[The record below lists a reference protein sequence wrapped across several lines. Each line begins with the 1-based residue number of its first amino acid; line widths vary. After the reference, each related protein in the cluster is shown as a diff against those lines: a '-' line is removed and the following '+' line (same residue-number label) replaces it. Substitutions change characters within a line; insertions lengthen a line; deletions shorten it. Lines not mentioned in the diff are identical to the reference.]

1 MKDWDLAG
9 EKPSFIVVLSKFPH
23 QNGIHWRWP
32 SFPVGFVFLL
42 LRPCNL
48 TKPESHQRSHCRLK
62 AFVWKWFKIFSTAC
76 RLGFIKRFE
85 VLWHGSLESVSAD
98 PPLCLWQMMVA
109 PFHKKLANLLNRVL
123 LLLLQWPQTRVT
135 SEKSLPFQS
144 LCKVFLQ
151 QLNLRV
157 HLPRRSPPPQIW
169 NNF

>member
-1 MKDWDLAG
+1 MKDWGLAG
-9 EKPSFIVVLSKFPH
+9 ERPSFIAILSNSLKIALFPLPCLQVL
-23 QNGIHWRWP
+23 
-32 SFPVGFVFLL
+32 VLL
-42 LRPCNL
+42 LLHPCNL